1 MRKKTGT
8 TKLWYIKSDM
18 ASRCP
23 SKRIIK
29 NLSPEQVSQALASWM
44 LVQNGMAVD
53 RKCKVELQ
61 FAMTRSD
68 GCPTEFNSCRVDIE
82 IE

>member
-1 MRKKTGT
+1 
-8 TKLWYIKSDM
+8 M
-18 ASRCP
+18 ASHARGM
-23 SKRIIK
+23 RLIK
-29 NLSPEQVSQALASWM
+29 LLTPEQVSQALASWM